1 MIMGCDTCKQKKE
14 SSKQKN
20 KNKESID
27 INFIPESIQEG
38 NYNGNFFI
46 KLISFFVII
55 MALPLIIIV
64 LFGQIFLQ
72 FFLPKLLPKVSKKFK
87 GFFMGILRI
96 YGRFIHDR
104 EVKKRK
110 KQFEKNRE
118 YTTDTKGIEIE
129 EVELFD
135 NNNIKK

>member
-1 MIMGCDTCKQKKE
+1 MGCETCKQKKE
-14 SSKQKN
+14 SSEQKN
-20 KNKESID
+20 KKTVD

-46 KLISFFVII
+46 KLITFFVII
-55 MALPLIIIV
+55 LALPLILIV
-64 LFGQIFLQ
+64 LLGQIFLQ
-72 FFLPKLLPKVSKKFK
+72 FFLPKSLPKVTKKFK
-87 GFFMGILRI
+87 GFFVSILES
-96 YGRFIHDR
+96 YGKFIHNR

-118 YTTDTKGIEIE
+118 YTTDPKGIEID